1 MFRHK
6 KTINKDIINK
16 QFEDFLRR
24 TKLKAYFKNQKNKNH
39 SSKKGRF
46 IKPTNKN
53 WITANKHHNIE
64 TFLQATRNKIQD
76 KIGKTRT
83 PSKHLNLTTK
93 EQKAM

>member
-6 KTINKDIINK
+6 KTINKDTINK

-24 TKLKAYFKNQKNKNH
+24 TKLKVYFKNQKNKNL
-39 SSKKGRF
+39 SSKEGRF

-53 WITANKHHNIE
+53 WITTNKHHNIE
-64 TFLQATRNKIQD
+64 TFIQATRNKIQD
-76 KIGKTRT
+76 KIEKTRT
-83 PSKHLNLTTK
+83 PSKLLNLTIK